1 MQIFIS
7 ILILQILYFI
17 PTLILLHYNRNDKL
31 ALIAAIFPIKG
42 SNYSHTGKII
52 FPAWEQNIPTLGTYF
67 DLMAQKLTTTAYR
80 FSRDMVVF

>member
-1 MQIFIS
+1 MSKFIS
-7 ILILQILYFI
+7 TLILLFSYIT

-31 ALIAAIFPIKG
+31 ASIAAIFSIKG
-42 SNYSHTGKII
+42 SNYSHTGNII

-80 FSRDMVVF
+80 FSRDMVGF